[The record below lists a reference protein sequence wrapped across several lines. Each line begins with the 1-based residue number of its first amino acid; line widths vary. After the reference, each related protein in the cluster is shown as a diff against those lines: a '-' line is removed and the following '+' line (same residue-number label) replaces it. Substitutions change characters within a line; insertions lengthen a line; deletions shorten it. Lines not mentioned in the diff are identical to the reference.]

1 MYNVA
6 TLDLKLNNNKI
17 TDSTV
22 LTFCIEMLLENK
34 DNTKE
39 ENIKLIKIICRE
51 YIDYLK
57 DEEFKQWVNNDELTS
72 YNKTNYNLLNAI
84 SPIAWVSNNYEDI
97 NNYCDSIVSLLTTK
111 DEEYFQNKIVIY
123 LLFCLKKKQDPK
135 VIEQLINEN
144 GANDEIKNSY
154 KIFKDTRDYVDAL
167 NKNIEAI
174 NNNEVKTNL
183 ISTLA
188 YAYYKYIPNEL
199 VKEAINYLPNTKNYS
214 INRVFISITD
224 IIEYLAVIS
233 EYVFPISIFIG
244 NKYYSKGKEVLRLY
258 HAENIKTI
266 EMFLLN
272 ELTKNMI
279 LNTED
284 AFPETYA
291 GVRDYDNYIEHQKY
305 YYNLTND
312 LTELLD
318 EVKSIF
324 NSLQTVDNIEQ
335 LNIIVT
341 KINKIF
347 NKLEYNEEYILFKN
361 PEEVNEYIYKE
372 FDSKDDIYNNLIEV
386 WKKVD

>member
-34 DNTKE
+34 DNTRE
-39 ENIKLIKIICRE
+39 ENIKLIKDICKE
-51 YIDYLK
+51 YIDYLN
-57 DEEFKQWVNNDELTS
+57 DEEFKQWVKSDELTP

-84 SPIAWVSNNYEDI
+84 SPIAWISNNYEDI
-97 NNYCDSIVSLLTTK
+97 NNYCNSIVSLLTIK
-111 DEEYFQNKIVIY
+111 DEEYFQNKIAIY

-135 VIEQLINEN
+135 VIEQLIYEN

-154 KIFKDTRDYVDAL
+154 KIFNEAKDFVDAL

-199 VKEAINYLPNTKNYS
+199 VKEAINHLPNTNNYS

-233 EYVFPISIFIG
+233 EYVFPTSIFIG
-244 NKYYSKGKEVLRLY
+244 NKYHSKGKEVLRLN

-266 EMFLLN
+266 AMFLLN

-284 AFPETYA
+284 ALPETYA
-291 GVRDYDNYIEHQKY
+291 EVRDYDNYIEHQKY

-312 LTELLD
+312 LIELLD

-361 PEEVNEYIYKE
+361 PEEVKEYIYKE